1 MIPAR
6 PPGWPHGP
14 LRRRELLITLAAAAA
29 GSSAPSAW
37 SQPTGVP
44 AAWPTRPLR
53 LVVPFP
59 AGGASEVAARLLAP
73 ELQRS
78 LGQPVV
84 VEAKPGA
91 GGNIGSAEVAGAS
104 DGHSFLMAGVSTHVI
119 NPLLSR
125 RLPYDPVRDFAP
137 VCLVATV
144 PLVLVMNP
152 ALAQSLGVR
161 RLTDL
166 IHAATA
172 QPGRLHIASGGNGTP
187 THLAG
192 ELFKRLTQTYMLH
205 FPYRSTGSAQQDVV
219 AGNMDLMFDA
229 LPTAL
234 PQIRA
239 GKLLALGVTT
249 ASRSPSLPDLPTVA
263 EAGGPA
269 LKGYEASAWAG
280 LFAPSSQPADQVA
293 RLQRDC
299 VAALANP
306 MLRDR
311 LTQRGLVV
319 HGTGAAGLAALMT
332 TETAKWA
339 RVLEVS
345 GIKGDR

>member
-1 MIPAR
+1 MT
-6 PPGWPHGP
+6 
-14 LRRRELLITLAAAAA
+14 LKRRGLLLWLAA
-29 GSSAPSAW
+29 GPVSAQVGGAP
-37 SQPTGVP
+37 
-44 AAWPTRPLR
+44 AWPVRPLHI
-53 LVVPFP
+53 VVPYP
-59 AGGASEVAARLLAP
+59 SSGVSDVAARLLAP

-78 LGQPVV
+78 LGQPVGV
-84 VEAKPGA
+84 TNRPGA
-91 GGNIGSAEVAGAS
+91 DGNIGTAEVAGAV
-104 DGHSFLMAGVSTHVI
+104 DGHTLLMSGVGTHVI

-125 RLPYDPVRDFAP
+125 RLPYDAVKDFAP

-152 ALAQSLGVR
+152 AVAQTLGVR

-166 IHAATA
+166 LHAVTA

-205 FPYRSTGSAQQDVV
+205 FPYRSAASAQQDVV
-219 AGNMDLMFDA
+219 AGNMDLMFDT

-239 GKLLALGVTT
+239 GKLLALGVTS
-249 ASRSPSLPDLPTVA
+249 ARRSPSMPELPTVE

-269 LKGYEASAWAG
+269 LKGYEASSWIG
-280 LFAPSSQPADQVA
+280 LFAPASQPAEQVA

-299 VAALANP
+299 VAALAAP
-306 MLRDR
+306 ALRER
-311 LTQRGLVV
+311 LTSRGMLV
-319 HGTGAAGLAALMT
+319 HGTPGPALAALMAA
-332 TETAKWA
+332 ETAKWA
-339 RVLEVS
+339 RVVQLS
-345 GIKGDR
+345 GVKVDR

>member
-6 PPGWPHGP
+6 PPGWPHVP
-14 LRRRELLITLAAAAA
+14 PRRRELLITLAASAA
-29 GSSAPSAW
+29 GSSAFSQPPSA
-37 SQPTGVP
+37 P
-44 AAWPTRPLR
+44 AWPTRPLR
-53 LVVPFP
+53 IVVPFP
-59 AGGASEVAARLLAP
+59 AGGASEVATRLLAP

-78 LGQPVV
+78 LGQPVM

-91 GGNIGSAEVAGAS
+91 GGNIGSAEVAGAT
-104 DGHSFLMAGVSTHVI
+104 DGHTFLMAGVGTHVI
-119 NPLLSR
+119 NPLLSG
-125 RLPYDPVRDFAP
+125 RLPYDPVRDFTP

-152 ALAQSLGVR
+152 AVAQGLGVR

-219 AGNMDLMFDA
+219 AGNMDLMFDT

-239 GKLLALGVTT
+239 GKLLALGVTS
-249 ASRSPSLPDLPTVA
+249 ASRSPSMPDLPTLA

-280 LFAPSSQPADQVA
+280 LFAPSSQPHEQVA

-299 VAALANP
+299 VAALAHP
-306 MLRDR
+306 VLRER
-311 LTQRGLVV
+311 LMQRGLLVQGV
-319 HGTGAAGLAALMT
+319 GAAGLAALMT

>member
-1 MIPAR
+1 MSPAR
-6 PPGWPHGP
+6 PP
-14 LRRRELLITLAAAAA
+14 RRPPASLHRRDLLAWLAATC
-29 GSSAPSAW
+29 GSASA
-37 SQPTGVP
+37 QPGAP
-44 AAWPTRPLR
+44 APWPTRPLR
-53 LVVPFP
+53 FVVPFP
-59 AGGASEVAARLLAP
+59 AGGANEVSARQLSP

-78 LGQPVV
+78 LGQPIAI
-84 VEAKPGA
+84 ENRAGA
-91 GGNIGSAEVAGAS
+91 NGNIGSAEVAGAT
-104 DGHSFLMAGVSTHVI
+104 DGHTFLIAGLGTHVI
-119 NPLLSR
+119 NPLLSS
-125 RLPYDPVRDFAP
+125 RLPYDPVKDFTP
-137 VCLVATV
+137 VCLVATL

-152 ALAQSLGVR
+152 AVAQSLGVR

-205 FPYRSTGSAQQDVV
+205 FPYRSAASAQQDVV

-234 PQIRA
+234 AQIRA
-239 GKLLALGVTT
+239 GKLLALGVTS
-249 ASRSPSLPDLPTVA
+249 ARRSPSLPELPTLE

-269 LKGYEASAWAG
+269 LRGYEASAWTA
-280 LFAPSSQPADQVA
+280 LYAPASQPPDQVA

-299 VAALANP
+299 VAALAQP
-306 MLRDR
+306 GLRER
-311 LTQRGLVV
+311 LTQRGMLVQ
-319 HGTGAAGLAALMT
+319 GSGAAGLAALMT
-332 TETAKWA
+332 AETEKWA
-339 RVLEVS
+339 RVLQLA

>member
-6 PPGWPHGP
+6 PPGWPLVP
-14 LRRRELLITLAAAAA
+14 LRRRELLISLTASAAA
-29 GSSAPSAW
+29 SPAPSAW
-37 SQPTGVP
+37 SQPVSAP
-44 AAWPTRPLR
+44 AWPQRPLR
-53 LVVPFP
+53 IVVPFP
-59 AGGASEVAARLLAP
+59 AGGASEVAMRLLAP

-78 LGQPVV
+78 LGQPVT
-84 VEAKPGA
+84 VEARAGA

-104 DGHSFLMAGVSTHVI
+104 DGHTFLMAGVSTHVI

-152 ALAQSLGVR
+152 AVAQSLGVR

-249 ASRSPSLPDLPTVA
+249 ASRSPSLPELPTLA

-306 MLRDR
+306 MLRER

-319 HGTGAAGLAALMT
+319 QGTGAAGLAALMSS
-332 TETAKWA
+332 ETAKWA

-345 GIKGDR
+345 GIKVDR

>member
-1 MIPAR
+1 MSPAR
-6 PPGWPHGP
+6 PPHRPP
-14 LRRRELLITLAAAAA
+14 ASLQRREWLIWLAAASGAA
-29 GSSAPSAW
+29 TA
-37 SQPTGVP
+37 QPGP
-44 AAWPTRPLR
+44 AVAWPSRPLR
-53 LVVPFP
+53 IVVPFP
-59 AGGASEVAARLLAP
+59 PGGASEAAARLMAP

-78 LGQPVV
+78 LGQPVLIDN
-84 VEAKPGA
+84 KPGA
-91 GGNIGSAEVAGAS
+91 NGNIGSAEVAGS
-104 DGHSFLMAGVSTHVI
+104 TDGHTLLMGGAATHVI

-125 RLPYDPVRDFAP
+125 RLPYDAVRDFAP
-137 VCLVATV
+137 ICLVATL

-152 ALAQSLGVR
+152 AVAQSLGVR

-172 QPGRLHIASGGNGTP
+172 QPGRLHIASGGNGSP

-205 FPYRSTGSAQQDVV
+205 FPYRSNASAQQDVV

-234 PQIRA
+234 AQIRA
-239 GKLLALGVTT
+239 GKLLALGVT
-249 ASRSPSLPDLPTVA
+249 SLRRSPSLPDLPTLD

-269 LKGYEASAWAG
+269 LRGYEASAWAG

-293 RLQRDC
+293 RLQRDS

-306 MLRDR
+306 VLRER
-311 LTQRGLVV
+311 LTQRGMLV
-319 HGTGAAGLAALMT
+319 HGSGAAGLATLMT
-332 TETAKWA
+332 AETEKWA
-339 RVLEVS
+339 RVLQLS

>member
-6 PPGWPHGP
+6 PSGWPHVP
-14 LRRRELLITLAAAAA
+14 LRRRELLISLAASAA
-29 GSSAPSAW
+29 GSSAS
-37 SQPTGVP
+37 SQPLAAP
-44 AAWPTRPLR
+44 AWPSRPLR
-53 LVVPFP
+53 IVVPFP
-59 AGGASEVAARLLAP
+59 SGGASEVVTRLLAP

-78 LGQPVV
+78 LGQPVHIDN
-84 VEAKPGA
+84 KPGA
-91 GGNIGSAEVAGAS
+91 SGNIGSAEVAGAT
-104 DGHSFLMAGVSTHVI
+104 DGHTFLMAGVSTHVI

-152 ALAQSLGVR
+152 AVAQSLGVR

-166 IHAATA
+166 IHVSTA

-205 FPYRSTGSAQQDVV
+205 FPYRSTASAQQDVV

-234 PQIRA
+234 PQIQS
-239 GKLLALGVTT
+239 GKLLALGVTS
-249 ASRSPSLPDLPTVA
+249 ARRSPSLPELPTLE
-263 EAGGPA
+263 EAGGPV
-269 LKGYEASAWAG
+269 LKGYEASAWTG
-280 LFAPSSQPADQVA
+280 LFAPSSQPAEQVA

-299 VAALANP
+299 MAALANP
-306 MLRDR
+306 ALRER
-311 LTQRGLVV
+311 LTQRGLLV
-319 HGTGAAGLAALMT
+319 HGAGAAGLAALMSAE
-332 TETAKWA
+332 TEKWA
-339 RVLEVS
+339 RVLQVS

>member
-1 MIPAR
+1 MGGCVSFTLHRRGLLLCLAAGPVLAQGGAIPGWPAR
-6 PPGWPHGP
+6 PLH
-14 LRRRELLITLAAAAA
+14 I
-29 GSSAPSAW
+29 
-37 SQPTGVP
+37 
-44 AAWPTRPLR
+44 
-53 LVVPFP
+53 VVPYP
-59 AGGASEVAARLLAP
+59 ASGATDVAARLLAP

-78 LGQPVV
+78 LGQLLVV
-84 VEAKPGA
+84 ANRPGA
-91 GGNIGSAEVAGAS
+91 DGNIGTSEVAGAV
-104 DGHSFLMAGVSTHVI
+104 DGHTLLMSGAGTHVI

-125 RLPYDPVRDFAP
+125 RLPYDPVKDFAP

-152 ALAQSLGVR
+152 AVAQNLGIR

-166 IHAATA
+166 VHVATT

-205 FPYRSTGSAQQDVV
+205 FPYRSTASAQQDVV

-239 GKLLALGVTT
+239 GRLLALGVTT
-249 ASRSPSLPDLPTVA
+249 TRRSPSMPELPTLE

-269 LKGYEASAWAG
+269 LKGYEASSWIGLYAPAG
-280 LFAPSSQPADQVA
+280 QPAEQVA

-299 VAALANP
+299 IAALAAP
-306 MLRDR
+306 VLRER
-311 LTQRGLVV
+311 LTARGMLV
-319 HGTGAAGLAALMT
+319 HGTPGAALASLMAA
-332 TETAKWA
+332 ETAKWA
-339 RVLEVS
+339 RVVQLS
-345 GIKGDR
+345 GVKVDR